1 MTLDERISRYLDK
14 CEPAISGSDG
24 HGTTFK
30 VACALV
36 NGFALNAEAALA
48 HLTAYNTKCCPPW
61 KPRELRHKV
70 QQAEK
75 TAHTKP
81 RGHLL
86 GADGRTRAEAVQ
98 WAAKPV
104 PVRLTPKK
112 DRFRTLRTLLF
123 DPTDNVRARTHSILG
138 GDFRSSE
145 ASVIESAS
153 PIVQPTGPQ
162 PSEPSVAES
171 PSVQQ
176 IPPEEDGLV
185 WIPGCKVPRPVEIE
199 VDDDTWRAVEAA
211 GFADEPLIQHALW
224 LFPGSTAV
232 ESGVA
237 R

>member
-1 MTLDERISRYLDK
+1 MTLDERISRYLAR
-14 CEPAISGSDG
+14 CPPAVSGSDG

-36 NGFALNAEAALA
+36 NGFALDAA
-48 HLTAYNTKCCPPW
+48 TAMRWMEIYNSTCCPPW

-86 GADGRTRAEAVQ
+86 GDGEKGRPV
-98 WAAKPV
+98 AAKLV
-104 PVRLTPKK
+104 PVSLTPRKW
-112 DRFRTLRTLLF
+112 RFGTVGTVF
-123 DPTDNVRARTHSILG
+123 PEPYANMCARTH
-138 GDFRSSE
+138 
-145 ASVIESAS
+145 AHMSVYRTSKQPSQPSQVENAPST
-153 PIVQPTGPQ
+153 VQTTGPQ
-162 PSEPSVAES
+162 PSVAFIAETTS
-171 PSVQQ
+171 IQSNAS
-176 IPPEEDGLV
+176 EEDGLV

-199 VDDDTWRAVEAA
+199 VDDDTWRAVDAA

-224 LFPGSTAV
+224 LFPGSTVV